1 MCDTVT
7 LTYIQTF
14 DDIQKGV
21 KEESSILAR
30 DKDNFEMIVFDEER
44 LTLFRALFLD
54 ARANVTSACSA
65 YMKDQV
71 DYSVF
76 EQNNYDTDRDFVIQL
91 SVDGFITAMND
102 SVDIKMKA
110 YLIAYIMYRWS
121 ETKLPEIA
129 SIYLTRSNT
138 VLQDMKRFLEMRKHR
153 RIRAW

>member
-1 MCDTVT
+1 MCDTVI
-7 LTYIQTF
+7 LTYIHTF

-54 ARANVTSACSA
+54 ARANVTSACAA

-71 DYSVF
+71 DYSIF

-110 YLIAYIMYRWS
+110 YLIAYIVYRWL

>member
-1 MCDTVT
+1 MCDTVI

-54 ARANVTSACSA
+54 ARANVTSACAA

-110 YLIAYIMYRWS
+110 YLIAYIVYRWL

>member
-1 MCDTVT
+1 MCDTVI
-7 LTYIQTF
+7 LTYIHTF

-44 LTLFRALFLD
+44 LTLFRSLFLD

>member
-1 MCDTVT
+1 MCDTVI
-7 LTYIQTF
+7 LTYIHTF

-54 ARANVTSACSA
+54 ARANVTSACAA

-110 YLIAYIMYRWS
+110 YLIAYIVYRWL